1 LAGDFTSV
9 LVSFPWD
16 GRPGIA
22 VGKGIVLYF
31 ALGVNREIYFMTDHF
46 MPAARATITGFVE
59 AVRAD
64 GLTVG
69 GIRVRVATPQGL
81 QVHDAVNL
89 RAWFDAATGW
99 NADTVVAMG
108 NPLGAV
114 AAPSALPLKVPAA
127 PTPSTGTQGSAPAAT
142 PRSQRFTAQGR
153 HAGGKASAADGP
165 SRDEPQRP
173 PFNHMDSQV
182 KF

>member
-1 LAGDFTSV
+1 
-9 LVSFPWD
+9 
-16 GRPGIA
+16 
-22 VGKGIVLYF
+22 
-31 ALGVNREIYFMTDHF
+31 

-69 GIRVRVATPQGL
+69 GIRIRVATPQGL

-99 NADTVVAMG
+99 NADTVVAMA
-108 NPLGAV
+108 NPLGGRGAAV
-114 AAPSALPLKVPAA
+114 AAPSALPARVPAA
-127 PTPSTGTQGSAPAAT
+127 PTPSAGTQGAAPPAT
-142 PRSQRFTAQGR
+142 PRSQRFTGQAM
-153 HAGGKASAADGP
+153 HAGEKASAGDGP
-165 SRDEPQRP
+165 SRDETPRP